1 MHEELQRKD
10 PRVVT
15 ERSERL
21 HGFGMRI
28 LLANARSPSLSFGD
42 YARNN
47 QKKKDPRVA
56 TELIE
61 RQHGLEVQRERGF
74 ECDKIR
80 ISPRVLRPSVL
91 HGLE

>member
-56 TELIE
+56 TERIE
-61 RQHGLEVQRERGF
+61 RQHGLEVQRECGF
-74 ECDKIR
+74 ECD
-80 ISPRVLRPSVL
+80 PRYEGLRE
-91 HGLE
+91 LE